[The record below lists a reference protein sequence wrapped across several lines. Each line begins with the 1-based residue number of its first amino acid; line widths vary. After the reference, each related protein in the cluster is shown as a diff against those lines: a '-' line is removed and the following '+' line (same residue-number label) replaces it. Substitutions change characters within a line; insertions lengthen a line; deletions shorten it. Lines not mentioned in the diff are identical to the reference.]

1 MSNQIG
7 IIGKPNVGKSTLFS
21 ALTENIVGIGNYPF
35 TTIQSNIGVAY
46 VRVKC
51 PHIEIGKSC
60 NPKFGKCENGI
71 RYVPVQIIDVAG
83 LVPDAHLGKGLGNKF
98 LDDLRKAEGFIQ
110 VVDSTGSLD
119 RQGNFVGFGK
129 FDPMDDYEFVHKEIV
144 MWIAGII
151 GDNIQKGLRKIESEG
166 GKVEELIHQKVAGLG
181 IDEKTTA
188 MAVKNAGIPSNLKNW
203 TDEDTMRI
211 AEELIKYSK
220 PSMIVGTK
228 ADQLSPEQLNI
239 LKSRGIFLVSGDYEL
254 ALKKASKTGLI
265 KYNPG
270 DNDFTIINENKLND
284 QQRDALEKIRKFM
297 KMNGGTGVQ
306 QALEHMVY
314 DVLNYIVVY
323 PVEDEAHWTDKSG
336 NILPD
341 AILMKKGST
350 ALDLAYKI
358 HTDLG
363 ENFIRAINGRTKR
376 ILGKEYVLNNG
387 DIIKIVAH

>member
-166 GKVEELIHQKVAGLG
+166 
-181 IDEKTTA
+181 EK
-188 MAVKNAGIPSNLKNW
+188 LKN
-203 TDEDTMRI
+203 
-211 AEELIKYSK
+211 
-220 PSMIVGTK
+220 
-228 ADQLSPEQLNI
+228 
-239 LKSRGIFLVSGDYEL
+239 
-254 ALKKASKTGLI
+254 
-265 KYNPG
+265 
-270 DNDFTIINENKLND
+270 
-284 QQRDALEKIRKFM
+284 
-297 KMNGGTGVQ
+297 
-306 QALEHMVY
+306 
-314 DVLNYIVVY
+314 
-323 PVEDEAHWTDKSG
+323 
-336 NILPD
+336 
-341 AILMKKGST
+341 
-350 ALDLAYKI
+350 
-358 HTDLG
+358 
-363 ENFIRAINGRTKR
+363 
-376 ILGKEYVLNNG
+376 
-387 DIIKIVAH
+387 

>member
-35 TTIQSNIGVAY
+35 TTIESNIGVAY
-46 VRVKC
+46 VRAKC
-51 PHIEIGKSC
+51 PDSEIGKHC

-71 RYVPVQIIDVAG
+71 RYVPIQIIDVAG

-119 RQGNFVGFGK
+119 RQGNFVGYGK
-129 FDPMDDYEFVHKEIV
+129 FDPLDDYEFVHREIV

-151 GDNIQKGLRKIESEG
+151 GDNLQKGLRKIESEG
-166 GKVEELIHQKVAGLG
+166 GKVEELIHSKVAGLG

-188 MAVKNAGIPSNLKNW
+188 LAVKSAGVPSNFKNW
-203 TDEDTMRI
+203 SEEDTLRI

-228 ADQLSPEQLNI
+228 ADLLSPGQLEAI
-239 LKSRGIFLVSGDYEL
+239 KSRGIFPVSGDFEL
-254 ALKKASKTGLI
+254 ALKKASKAGLI

-270 DNDFTIINENKLND
+270 DDDFVIIDESKLNN
-284 QQRDALEKIRKFM
+284 QQKDALERIRKFI
-297 KMNGGTGVQ
+297 KANGGTGVQ
-306 QALEHMVY
+306 QALERMVY

-323 PVEDEAHWTDKSG
+323 PVEDETHWTDKSG
-336 NILPD
+336 NVLPD

-387 DIIKIVAH
+387 DVIKIVAH